1 MNILKYIK
9 EISRRLPFYF
19 ISPIFRLIYSPTERI
34 IVCNS
39 SNFTSYSCN
48 PKYITEYFLNNF
60 PNRYEI
66 YWVFKKRN
74 IPKNAPKEVHLLILH
89 SFQYFK
95 IIHSAHYI
103 FSNQRVDKFELSLQK
118 HSKQKYINTWHGS
131 LPFKRIEKDVE
142 DVLGEA
148 YVKKAKYDSSICD
161 LMFSGNKFH
170 TDLYRSSFWY
180 NGEILESGTP
190 RCDILFNESIG
201 LKESI
206 LAKYKLDKSSKYLL
220 YAPTFRS
227 DYSLDTY
234 KFQWDDVIDVL
245 KRKTGHNY
253 VVLLKLHPNFLKR
266 KDVHLEQY
274 LNNHVIDVSKDSDMQ
289 ELLVISDILVTDYS
303 SCVFEFSLLRRP
315 GFMFATDLEKY
326 DRGFYFSMD
335 ELPYPYASSESE
347 LISNIENFE
356 DDSYQSDLDRF
367 FDKIGNLEKGNA
379 CEHLLDWMNK
389 H

>member
-1 MNILKYIK
+1 MGKFKITLKIILYY
-9 EISRRLPFYF
+9 LFL
-19 ISPIFRLIYSPTERI
+19 PIFRKFCFPNKRI
-34 IVCNS
+34 IVCISNS
-39 SNFTSYSCN
+39 FRSYSCN
-48 PKYITEYFLNNF
+48 PKYITEYILSNC
-60 PNRYEI
+60 PNEYDI
-66 YWVFKKRN
+66 YWIFKKN
-74 IPKNAPKEVHLLILH
+74 VHINNLPTGVRCVRYL
-89 SFQYFK
+89 SFDYFR
-95 IIHSAHYI
+95 IIYSAHFI
-103 FSNQRVDKFELSLQK
+103 FANQRVGKYDLLLHK
-118 HSKQKYINTWHGS
+118 HPTQKYIMTWHGS
-131 LPFKRIEKDVE
+131 LPLKRVEKDVE

-170 TDLYRSSFWY
+170 TDLYRRSFWY

-335 ELPYPYASSESE
+335 ELPYPYAASESE

-356 DDSYQSDLDRF
+356 NDSYQSDLDKF
-367 FDKIGNLEKGNA
+367 FDIIGNLENGNA
-379 CEHLLDWMNK
+379 CKHLLDWMNN